1 MNSGMSDAVG
11 LTAQLQELLPQAQ
24 DRLPGLHESWVRV
37 MRKNALGNFFRL
49 GVPTTGNEDWKYTD
63 IKKYSARLAAS
74 AAEKTVEEISVEAL
88 AEFYFGE
95 MDCHRVV
102 IVDGRVS
109 SELSSLKALTAGV
122 RVESMARMLAEE
134 PHLLEP
140 YLHDQH
146 LSGSF
151 AELNAAMMHDGVYID
166 IPDGVV
172 VERPIHLLFL
182 SHQRSEDSSHIR
194 NLIVAGEYGQATVI
208 EHFVSMDGSRA
219 LINAATDVELHA
231 GARLEHYKL
240 QQSDINEV
248 NIGSIRVHQHRDS
261 YYHSHSVAFGAALSR
276 RDIHV
281 EMNGEG
287 AECALN
293 GLYLVGGR
301 QHVDHHTRIDHI
313 RPHCRSR
320 ESYKGVVDGRA
331 RAVFNG
337 KVVVHK
343 GADQTDSA
351 QSNANL
357 LLSDKAE
364 VDTKPDLEIHADDV
378 KCAHGATVGQLDMN
392 QLFYLRSRGL
402 GEEEAR
408 NVLMFAFADE
418 VLAEIKQPEIR
429 RYLERVAFEKLPNVA
444 SLEGM
449 LG

>member
-1 MNSGMSDAVG
+1 MNGAMNQAAE
-11 LTAQLQELLPQAQ
+11 LTARLQAQ
-24 DRLPGLHESWVRV
+24 LPAIQDELPGSHESWVRV
-37 MRKNALGNFFRL
+37 MRKRALDRFFKH
-49 GVPTTGNEDWKYTD
+49 GIPTTRDEAWKYTD
-63 IKKYSARLAAS
+63 VRKYTTRLGAFAVEKPAS
-74 AAEKTVEEISVEAL
+74 DISVEAL
-88 AEFYFGE
+88 SEFYFRDLE
-95 MDCHRVV
+95 CHRVV

-109 SELSSLKALTAGV
+109 PELSSLNSVPAGV
-122 RVESMARMLAEE
+122 RIESMAKIFAEE
-134 PHLLEP
+134 AHLLEP

-151 AELNAAMMHDGVYID
+151 AELNAAVMHDGIYID
-166 IPDGVV
+166 IPDGIV
-172 VERPIHLLFL
+172 VEKPIHLLFL
-182 SHQRSEDSSHIR
+182 SHGRDEDSSHIR
-194 NLIVAGEYGQATVI
+194 NLIVAGEYSQATVI
-208 EHFVSMDGSRA
+208 EHFGSLGGSRA
-219 LINAATDVELHA
+219 LINVATDVEMHA

-248 NIGSIRVHQHRDS
+248 NIGSVRIHQHRDS

-301 QHVDHHTRIDHI
+301 QHVDHHTRIDHV
-313 RPHCRSR
+313 RPDCRSR
-320 ESYKGVVDGRA
+320 ESYKGIIDGRA

-343 GADQTDSA
+343 GADKTDSA

-357 LLSDKAE
+357 LLSDRAE
-364 VDTKPDLEIHADDV
+364 IDTKPDLEIHADDV

-402 GEEEAR
+402 AVDEAR

-418 VLAEIKQPEIR
+418 VLAKIKVPEVR
-429 RYLERVAFEKLPNVA
+429 RYLERVAFEKLPCA
-444 SLEGM
+444 TGLEGM
-449 LG
+449 LV

>member
-1 MNSGMSDAVG
+1 MNQAVD
-11 LTAQLQELLPQAQ
+11 LTTQLQAQLAVIQKA
-24 DRLPGLHESWVRV
+24 LPGSHESWVRV
-37 MRKNALGNFFRL
+37 MRKRALDNFLKL
-49 GVPTTGNEDWKYTD
+49 GIPGTRDEAWKYTD
-63 IKKYSARLAAS
+63 VRKYSARLSEISVEKQAS
-74 AAEKTVEEISVEAL
+74 AISVEAL
-88 AEFYFGE
+88 AEFHFKDLE
-95 MDCHRVV
+95 CHRVV
-102 IVDGRVS
+102 IVDGYVS
-109 SELSSLKALTAGV
+109 AELSSLDVLPAGV
-122 RVESMARMLAEE
+122 RVESMARMFAEE
-134 PHLLEP
+134 AHLLEP

-151 AELNAAMMHDGVYID
+151 VELNAAVMHDGIYID
-166 IPDGVV
+166 IPDGIV
-172 VERPIHLLFL
+172 VEKPIHLLFI
-182 SHQRSEDSSHIR
+182 SHGRSEDSSHIR
-194 NLIVAGEYGQATVI
+194 NLIVSGEYSQATVI
-208 EHFVSMDGSRA
+208 EHFGSLDSSRA
-219 LINAATDVELHA
+219 LINTATDVELHA

-240 QQSDINEV
+240 QQSDLNEV
-248 NIGSIRVHQHRDS
+248 NIGSVRVHQHRDS

-281 EMNGEG
+281 EINGEG

-301 QHVDHHTRIDHI
+301 QHVDHHTRIDHL
-313 RPHCRSR
+313 RPNCMSR
-320 ESYKGVVDGRA
+320 ESYKGIVDGRA

-357 LLSDKAE
+357 LLSDQAE
-364 VDTKPDLEIHADDV
+364 IDTKPDLEIHADDV

-402 GEEEAR
+402 SIDEAR

-444 SLEGM
+444 ALEGM

>member
-1 MNSGMSDAVG
+1 MSSGMSDAVE
-11 LTAQLQELLPQAQ
+11 LTTQLQEKFPLVQKE
-24 DRLPGLHESWVRV
+24 LPGSHESWVRV
-37 MRKNALGNFFRL
+37 MRKSALGNFIRL
-49 GVPTTGNEDWKYTD
+49 GVPTTRNEDWKYTD
-63 IKKYSARLAAS
+63 IKKYSARLAVSAIEKAAS
-74 AAEKTVEEISVEAL
+74 GISVEAL
-88 AEFYFGE
+88 SEFYFGDL
-95 MDCHRVV
+95 DCHRVV

-134 PHLLEP
+134 AHLLEP

-172 VERPIHLLFL
+172 VEKPIHLLFL

-194 NLIVAGEYGQATVI
+194 NLIIAGEYSQATVI
-208 EHFVSMDGSRA
+208 EHFGSLDGSRA
-219 LINAATDVELHA
+219 LINAASDVELHA

-248 NIGSIRVHQHRDS
+248 NIGSIRAHQHRDS

-301 QHVDHHTRIDHI
+301 QHVDHHTRIDHV

-402 GEEEAR
+402 SEEDAR

-444 SLEGM
+444 GLEGM